1 MTTITNDPIARTML
15 AQIGR
20 SNVLAVSGGRVRYLA
35 PGRIELPV
43 RYGYS
48 VIAEYDPARDLY
60 DVHRVFTRG
69 LVRTFKGS
77 AFGVFADQVGDAAY
91 RASCYRDSFGEHKP

>member
-77 AFGVFADQVGDAAY
+77 AFGVFADQVDDAAY

>member
-1 MTTITNDPIARTML
+1 MTTTTDPIARTML
-15 AQIGR
+15 RQIGTG
-20 SNVLAVSGGRVRYLA
+20 NVLAISGGRVRHLA
-35 PGRIELPV
+35 PGRIEMPV
-43 RYGYS
+43 HYGYS